1 MIFYHFLVPVHGW
14 PHVAF
19 VTCLTARLFS
29 FACWVL
35 VRLYLLVSTTRRATP
50 MNMMTR
56 VSGSNT
62 RYVACMGGTT
72 LIVTRITQK
81 WVWNNFSSWLVDVPW
96 WMMICP
102 LFLYNFL
109 TSRHS
114 RLWGR
119 VPKLVT
125 PLEVGWEKHSTFYF
139 TESFRCFRLNKSVL
153 ETTETKQA
161 DSQLCFAQKIIKIH
175 LLVFENELIEDAI
188 PVSKKFQNRKPV
200 F

>member
-1 MIFYHFLVPVHGW
+1 M
-14 PHVAF
+14 
-19 VTCLTARLFS
+19 
-29 FACWVL
+29 
-35 VRLYLLVSTTRRATP
+35 
-50 MNMMTR
+50 

-62 RYVACMGGTT
+62 RYVACMGGTS

-125 PLEVGWEKHSTFYF
+125 SLELGREKHNTFYF
-139 TESFRCFRLNKSVL
+139 TESFRCFRLNKSVFK
-153 ETTETKQA
+153 TTETKQA
-161 DSQLCFAQKIIKIH
+161 DSLLCFAPKTIKIH
-175 LLVFENELIEDAI
+175 LLVFENELIEDA
-188 PVSKKFQNRKPV
+188 VLVLKKFQNWKLSCMNV
-200 F
+200 SCMLGELSKLLTLIHD